1 LAKILPDNTKK
12 SYQKFS
18 CRVEI
23 VENVLLVEEPSGV
36 VPGLAVFAAAPQVG
50 QHEVAE
56 MLGEEQTCDPE
67 AEK

>member
-1 LAKILPDNTKK
+1 
-12 SYQKFS
+12 
-18 CRVEI
+18 VEI

>member
-1 LAKILPDNTKK
+1 M
-12 SYQKFS
+12 
-18 CRVEI
+18 EI

-67 AEK
+67 AEKELLLGAKAFNKTDFR